1 MFKDL
6 NDASSGTHGYFGAYL
21 TNADRKGGALC
32 GIVSLGDGSDK
43 DASCEVTRLFIC
55 PPEGVS
61 EGSFIG
67 RVPACLRT
75 AAGRYLH
82 TQKIMHR
89 LPPLPFFL
97 SPPPFFFY
105 YIVSLLI
112 RDSFLSLMYIFL
124 AKAMPS
130 KGSAL
135 LATARLFWPL
145 LRLSHG
151 LREILLE
158 ISSNVFVP
166 LELIRPDCFYTSKD
180 SLWRLFDASL
190 RFSDNNEFFRISQTD
205 PCQV

>member
-1 MFKDL
+1 MKSSTTFSTKIQTAKKKRKKRERFDLFKDL

-97 SPPPFFFY
+97 SPPLFFLLYCFT
-105 YIVSLLI
+105 VDSRLFSLFNVYFSGKSHAI
-112 RDSFLSLMYIFL
+112 QRFSSFGNSATIL
-124 AKAMPS
+124 AAS
-130 KGSAL
+130 ETL
-135 LATARLFWPL
+135 ARLARNSSRNFFQ
-145 LRLSHG
+145 RLCAFGADSPG
-151 LREILLE
+151 LFLH
-158 ISSNVFVP
+158 F
-166 LELIRPDCFYTSKD
+166 
-180 SLWRLFDASL
+180 
-190 RFSDNNEFFRISQTD
+190 
-205 PCQV
+205 